1 MNKKLLL
8 SRAHLALV
16 CCLYSATQ
24 LSYIKSRSKFQGL
37 TTYVN
42 IKNIS
47 LLRLQA
53 GFHTHEG
60 YIPEMAVNRKIGT

>member
-1 MNKKLLL
+1 M
-8 SRAHLALV
+8 
-16 CCLYSATQ
+16 
-24 LSYIKSRSKFQGL
+24 
-37 TTYVN
+37 YVN

-53 GFHTHEG
+53 GLHTHEG